1 MGSSVGMCFLFLKEG
16 ADWKAVRTMIDEK
29 LPALA
34 AIQTGEFTSYYNQLD
49 YIDWFVWIVSLISV
63 IVGGLGVLNTMLMA
77 VSERTREI
85 GTLRAVG
92 WSRGQV
98 LRLILAEGLVISVIG
113 GGLGLFLGT
122 FGAETLI
129 HWAPRGLDTRYSTLL
144 FFQGFGIALA
154 LGFFGALYPAWQASR
169 LSPIEAL
176 KYE

>member
-1 MGSSVGMCFLFLKEG
+1 
-16 ADWKAVRTMIDEK
+16 
-29 LPALA
+29 
-34 AIQTGEFTSYYNQLD
+34 
-49 YIDWFVWIVSLISV
+49 
-63 IVGGLGVLNTMLMA
+63 MLMA

-98 LRLILAEGLVISVIG
+98 LRMILTEGLAISIVG
-113 GGLGLFLGT
+113 GVLGLALGA

-129 HWAPRGLDTRYSTLL
+129 QWAPRGLDTRYSGLL
-144 FFQGFGIALA
+144 FVQGFAIAVA
-154 LGFFGALYPAWQASR
+154 LGFFGALYPALQASR